1 MPLVVKICGLTTYE
15 AVDAAIGAG
24 ADMVGFVFFEASP
37 RHVPLLRAVELVNH
51 ARDRAETVVLTV
63 DADAATI
70 EQIAVAVEPDWIQLH
85 GHEPPDTVRAIR
97 RIHALKVMKA
107 LPVAVRD
114 DLAAVERYVDAADR
128 ILFDA
133 RPPRDATRP
142 GGHGVP
148 FDWHLLKGLDP
159 ALPFMLSGGLT
170 PDNVAEAM
178 RITGATAIDA
188 SSGVESAPGLKDA
201 EKIEAFIRAADR
213 AYLEIAPP
221 L

>member
-1 MPLVVKICGLTTYE
+1 MALVVKICGLSRRD
-15 AVDAAIGAG
+15 ALDAAIGAG

-37 RHVPLLRAVELVNH
+37 RHVPLIDIGTLVTI
-51 ARDRAETVVLTV
+51 ARDHAESVVLTV
-63 DADAATI
+63 DADEATLT
-70 EQIAVAVEPDWIQLH
+70 QIADYEPDWIQLH
-85 GHEPPDTVRAIR
+85 GHETPQMVRAIKR
-97 RIHALKVMKA
+97 AYGVKVIKA
-107 LPVAVRD
+107 LPIASRD
-114 DLAAVERYVDAADR
+114 DLAAVAPYVGVADR

-133 RPPRDATRP
+133 RPPRAATRP

-148 FDWHLLKGLDP
+148 FDWHLLEGLDP

-178 RITGATAIDA
+178 RITGATAVDT
-188 SSGVESAPGLKDA
+188 SSGVESAPGLKSA
-201 EKIEAFIRAADR
+201 EKIEAFIRAADE

>member
-1 MPLVVKICGLTTYE
+1 MPLVVKICGLTTLD

-24 ADMVGFVFFEASP
+24 ADMVGFVMFEASP
-37 RHVPLLRAVELVNH
+37 RHVPALRAMELVNH

-63 DADAATI
+63 DADEATVN
-70 EQIAVAVEPDWIQLH
+70 QIADLVEPDWIQLH
-85 GHEPPDTVRAIR
+85 GHETPQAIRAIKR
-97 RIHALKVMKA
+97 AYGLKVIKA
-107 LPVAVRD
+107 LPVAARD
-114 DLAAVERYVDAADR
+114 DLAVVGPYADVADL

-159 ALPFMLSGGLT
+159 ALSFMLSGGLT

-178 RITGATAIDA
+178 RISGASAIDA
-188 SSGVESAPGLKDA
+188 SSGVESAPGVKSA
-201 EKIEAFIRAADR
+201 EKIQAFIRAADE